1 MTQQRMWGADADA
14 LEALARDM
22 QNASNRLDSIS
33 RQLTARLMSSA
44 WDGGDA
50 DRFRA
55 DWNRKYR
62 GQLRGSV
69 EFLRQAQGHLSSSGA
84 AQRGASQDGGGLT
97 GGVFGRVGTGD
108 LGGGPRTMEGRL
120 RFGDFWTNPLGIA
133 WGTLRETA
141 EEWSALT
148 APILGLGVL
157 TRGAA
162 TMGRYTNAYR
172 PLAYAN
178 DFFKYKRSPVL
189 QFLAPLGGAADST
202 GGLVK
207 QIIDNPAFR
216 AANDAA
222 GKVGTAAGYIDVAS
236 NAFDLV
242 NVDATED
249 GGDLVRDVAD
259 TAASALK
266 ASKNPVSYL
275 AGVNVSIWSD
285 VVETG
290 TAAIKSGDMTLEGL
304 PSPFS
309 RDSFTNVYLPAAKDV
324 GSQLGSMWKKWF

>member
-33 RQLTARLMSSA
+33 RHLTARLMSSA

-55 DWNRKYR
+55 EWNQKYR

-69 EFLRQAQGHLSSSGA
+69 EFLRHAQGHLASSGA
-84 AQRGASQDGGGLT
+84 SQRGASQDDGGLT
-97 GGVFGRVGTGD
+97 GGAFGRIDSGHVGGSV
-108 LGGGPRTMEGRL
+108 RTVPGRL
-120 RFGDFWTNPLGIA
+120 EFGDAWRNPLGVA
-133 WGTLRETA
+133 WGTLRGTA
-141 EEWSALT
+141 EDWSALV
-148 APILGLGVL
+148 APIVGLGVL

-172 PLAYAN
+172 PFAHAN
-178 DFFKYKRSPVL
+178 DFFKFKRSPVL
-189 QFLAPLGGAADST
+189 QFLAPLGGAAGST
-202 GGLVK
+202 GGLIK
-207 QIIDNPAFR
+207 QVIDNPAFG
-216 AANDAA
+216 AAN
-222 GKVGTAAGYIDVAS
+222 TAAGFIDLGSKAY
-236 NAFDLV
+236 DLV
-242 NVDATED
+242 NIDPTED

-266 ASKNPVSYL
+266 TSKNPVSYL

-290 TAAIKSGDMTLEGL
+290 TAAIKSGDMTLKGI

-309 RDSFTNVYLPAAKDV
+309 QDSFTNVYLPAAKDV
-324 GSQLGSMWKKWF
+324 GSQLGSLWKKWF